1 MSMYSQ
7 MWNNLMQQGLA
18 GAGGGTGATGAG
30 AGDMTQQNLAALIA
44 SQQQPSNLGLP
55 TALPMSGGQT
65 DYRAMLAQLQ
75 QGQAQGQMP
84 AYPGME
90 GMRFAPGAGML
101 PNPPPAA
108 LPEQSQLKQ
117 PWTPPPVTG
126 SPSPNLGLGGGG
138 GGSPYDQQFN
148 YAQIALR

>member
-1 MSMYSQ
+1 MSMYADLFSQ
-7 MWNNLMQQGLA
+7 LAQRGLA
-18 GAGGGTGATGAG
+18 SGSAPQSGG

-101 PNPPPAA
+101 PNPPPAT
-108 LPEQSQLKQ
+108 LPQAPQQQQ
-117 PWTPPPVTG
+117 PTWTPQPVAGGATQ
-126 SPSPNLGLGGGG
+126 NLGLGGGPS
-138 GGSPYDQQFN
+138 GSPYDQPYN